1 MNGNVGGEGKEAF
14 KITSKVV
21 NERQEVSKNDLL
33 HLGGGIE
40 PKASGKYLD
49 KNHINLKPTKVENM
63 YPVQQDLNMMVRRN
77 VDEYPEYVKNKTGQ
91 SSFTRLIETAGRS
104 KQKQINETDYNQ
116 KTSAVHLS
124 SIMKS
129 KSNGKSLY
137 SDFFTDLIFLY
148 SSSAQYL

>member
-14 KITSKVV
+14 KTSSKVV

-40 PKASGKYLD
+40 PKVSGKYLD

-77 VDEYPEYVKNKTGQ
+77 VDEYPEYIKNKTGQ
-91 SSFTRLIETAGRS
+91 SSFTRLIETTGKS
-104 KQKQINETDYNQ
+104 QQQQINETDYNQ

-129 KSNGKSLY
+129 KSNGKS
-137 SDFFTDLIFLY
+137 FLATWY
-148 SSSAQYL
+148 